1 MFPSSTKVFKGIQR
15 IKQQIANTNA
25 IHQEIC
31 DKSKPFMDM
40 DRVQGILICITMNL
54 YLMQDDYIDACVIF
68 TKAIVCFS
76 HPQMAAYEE
85 KILEIESMVTKR
97 ETEILEFIAKIHE
110 LIL

>member
-1 MFPSSTKVFKGIQR
+1 MFPSSTKVFKAIRR
-15 IKQQIANTNA
+15 IERQIASINA

-31 DKSKPFMDM
+31 DKSKPFMDII
-40 DRVQGILICITMNL
+40 RVQNFLICIRMNL
-54 YLMQDDYIDACVIF
+54 SLMQDDYIDACVIF

-76 HPQMAAYEE
+76 RQQMAAYEE
-85 KILEIESMVTKR
+85 KIFEIESMVTKR

>member
-1 MFPSSTKVFKGIQR
+1 MFPSSTKVFKGTRR
-15 IKQQIANTNA
+15 IEQQISTINDIN
-25 IHQEIC
+25 QEIC

-40 DRVQGILICITMNL
+40 DRVQGILNCITMNL

-97 ETEILEFIAKIHE
+97 ESEILEFIAKIHV